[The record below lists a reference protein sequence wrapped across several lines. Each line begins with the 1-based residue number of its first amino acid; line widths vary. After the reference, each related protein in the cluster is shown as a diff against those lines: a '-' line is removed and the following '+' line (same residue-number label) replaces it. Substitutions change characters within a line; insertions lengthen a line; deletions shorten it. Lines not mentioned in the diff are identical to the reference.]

1 MKIVIIDDDPLVS
14 QALKT
19 ILEASGDISVPA
31 TGSDG
36 SDAIPLYNAH
46 RPDILLMD
54 IRMKKTSGLAAGES
68 LLAMFPDAR
77 VFFLTTFSDDDYIVK
92 ALRMGARGYLLKQ
105 DFDSIVPS
113 LRAVFAGQSVFGGD
127 IAARFSLLNRPVSP
141 DAPDLS
147 SYLLTPKE
155 LSIIELVSE
164 GLSNKEIAEKLYSSE
179 GTVRN
184 AISILLDKLSLK
196 SRTQLAI
203 FYLKRAAGIGDEP

>member
-1 MKIVIIDDDPLVS
+1 
-14 QALKT
+14 
-19 ILEASGDISVPA
+19 
-31 TGSDG
+31 
-36 SDAIPLYNAH
+36 
-46 RPDILLMD
+46 
-54 IRMKKTSGLAAGES
+54 
-68 LLAMFPDAR
+68 MFPDAR